1 LFIRSAHD
9 LRSRGSRVASTEK
22 IGRCSEARL
31 AR

>member
-1 LFIRSAHD
+1 LIRSTHNV
-9 LRSRGSRVASTEK
+9 RSRGGRVASTEK